1 MSARKPRNIKTI
13 ATNTT
18 AATVFAAQG
27 DAAATGNRGDV
38 KAVKKV
44 TKYAELLGDT
54 DDRRICRATRLTG
67 CTTRLNVSTTRR
79 NKHGGLC
86 FVVTVEGRRD
96 SDVRRFKRLL
106 GDKFPDIFSLG
117 LNTFFIF
124 FFIGSAPNP
133 AACTDRH
140 YGTAGVQAEIRQYHH
155 LIHLTTIRECKVADA
170 TFNKSIA
177 STPSCSCP
185 LS

>member
-1 MSARKPRNIKTI
+1 MVEVYHFEKTSKCLMLI
-13 ATNTT
+13 
-18 AATVFAAQG
+18 Q
-27 DAAATGNRGDV
+27 
-38 KAVKKV
+38 

-67 CTTRLNVSTTRR
+67 CTTRLNMSTTRR

-117 LNTFFIF
+117 LNTVPTTFI
-124 FFIGSAPNP
+124 N
-133 AACTDRH
+133 
-140 YGTAGVQAEIRQYHH
+140 
-155 LIHLTTIRECKVADA
+155 
-170 TFNKSIA
+170 SII
-177 STPSCSCP
+177 
-185 LS
+185 L